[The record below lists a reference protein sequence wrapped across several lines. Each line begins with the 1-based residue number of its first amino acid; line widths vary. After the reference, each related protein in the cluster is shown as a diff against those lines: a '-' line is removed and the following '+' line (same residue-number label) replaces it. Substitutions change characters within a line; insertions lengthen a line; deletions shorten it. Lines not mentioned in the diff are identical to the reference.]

1 MQRRVPRNAVRGAA
15 LLGAAALGSAATA
28 ATFLLATPRPPA
40 QASADVR
47 FLRDL
52 RAHHAQAVE
61 MSVTLLKRAVDAD
74 VRLLAQDITLT
85 QQAQIGQMSG
95 WLTAWGHPVAG
106 AQPPMQGMNRAAMGM
121 ASDRDLQGLDAR
133 PIREATRQ
141 YLLLM
146 RAHHLGGVAMAN
158 TALKTARSPLVLTF
172 ARTVVTS
179 QMAEVR
185 AIDALLLARHVTP
198 PAAPARPADMDH
210 G

>member
-1 MQRRVPRNAVRGAA
+1 MTRAA
-15 LLGAAALGSAATA
+15 RLGVAALGSAAVVTA
-28 ATFLLATPRPPA
+28 VLLSAPRPPA
-40 QASADVR
+40 ERSADVT
-47 FLRDL
+47 FLRDM

-61 MSVTLLKRAVDAD
+61 MSVTLLKRAQDAD

-95 WLTAWGHPVAG
+95 WLSAWGHPVAG
-106 AQPPMQGMNRAAMGM
+106 AQPPMQGMNRAAMGL
-121 ASDRDLQGLDAR
+121 ASAQDVRALEDR

-158 TALKTARSPLVLTF
+158 AALQQARHPLVRTF
-172 ARTVVTS
+172 ARNVVTS
-179 QMAEVR
+179 QSAEVR
-185 AIDALLLARHVTP
+185 AIDALLTARNVTP
-198 PAAPARPADMDH
+198 PPAPAPADMTDMDH

>member
-1 MQRRVPRNAVRGAA
+1 M
-15 LLGAAALGSAATA
+15 LGVAALGGAATA
-28 ATFLLATPRPPA
+28 ATFLLSTPRPPT
-40 QASADVR
+40 QGSADVR
-47 FLRDL
+47 FLRDM

-61 MSVTLLKRAVDAD
+61 MSVTLLKRAEDAD

-106 AQPPMQGMNRAAMGM
+106 AQPPMQGMNRAAMGL
-121 ASDRDLQGLDAR
+121 ASARDVRALENR
-133 PIREATRQ
+133 PITVATRQ

-146 RAHHLGGVAMAN
+146 RAHHLGGVAMARA
-158 TALKTARSPLVLTF
+158 ALKEARHPLVVTF

-179 QMAEVR
+179 QAAEVR
-185 AIDALLLARHVTP
+185 AIDALLTARKITP
-198 PAAPARPADMDH
+198 PPTPVPTDMEDMDH